1 MSWYLPTVCL
11 ILSFKQNIMTF
22 RLGCYLMHHLKGISQ
37 LLNIVYVK
45 HTQKEKSINLYW
57 TLPLQGT
64 MMRTPFDNYIYRKWH
79 LFKDRQ
85 EEKKTSYTCSLERT
99 SHRLVGKVLWD
110 IRIMEFAYEIF
121 ENKKSCSKIIYSR
134 INLVMGCYWWFKL
147 ESLTTNHLL
156 FVVKMLW
163 M

>member
-64 MMRTPFDNYIYRKWH
+64 MMRTPFENYIYRKWH
-79 LFKDRQ
+79 LFKDRRG
-85 EEKKTSYTCSLERT
+85 KKTLIPVPWNGPIIGLWERFCETSASWSLLMRY
-99 SHRLVGKVLWD
+99 LK
-110 IRIMEFAYEIF
+110 IR
-121 ENKKSCSKIIYSR
+121 
-134 INLVMGCYWWFKL
+134 NLVLKL
-147 ESLTTNHLL
+147 YTQESTLL
-156 FVVKMLW
+156 WVVIGGLN
-163 M
+163 